1 MPEFPAVYKWAR
13 VPRLLCMELGVCVH
27 PLGRGTGHPH
37 DFCWILFFF
46 FFACLKNP
54 LDFWEGSGQLC
65 IPPAHLEQELFPEA
79 LGGASEKSIL
89 TDKCSRLLLLC
100 FWGAPDQRLRSD
112 QCLMANDQTYPPC
125 THPIHF
131 QLTYPLGLH
140 HISSK
145 LIQFNHS
152 FCGKTSFFFFFLIS
166 NHLITSC
173 LRFFFC
179 ET

>member
-1 MPEFPAVYKWAR
+1 MSI
-13 VPRLLCMELGVCVH
+13 LLVVELGIRMIFV
-27 PLGRGTGHPH
+27 G
-37 DFCWILFFF
+37 FFFF

-152 FCGKTSFFFFFLIS
+152 FCGKTSFFFFFFS
-166 NHLITSC
+166 HLQPFDHFMPSV
-173 LRFFFC
+173 LFL
-179 ET
+179 